1 MKVLY
6 LTTVPTPYKV
16 AFFEKLGK
24 LCDLTVL
31 FENEHVS
38 YREKSWIVNDFIN
51 FTAIFLK
58 GKQIKDKKI
67 SIEAVRIIKNGDY
80 DHVIIGCYSTI
91 TQMIAQRYMIKH
103 KIPFIHSSDGGMV
116 KEDSALQKKLKRYF
130 IGNASAWL
138 GTGKITSEYLKYYGA
153 KEDKISTYP
162 FSSIF
167 DRDVLP
173 VPDSIDLKIQFRKQ
187 LKLCEN
193 KIVVSVGQFIH
204 RKGIDIL
211 IKAAPQL
218 SNTGVYVIGGNPSD
232 EYIQLKNEY
241 KASNVHFIGFKDKSE
256 LSKYYRAADV
266 FVLPTREDI
275 WGLVINEAMSNGL
288 PIITTNKCVA
298 GMEMVKEGITGS
310 IVEPEDVSSLVKA
323 ILFWT
328 ENATPENQ
336 KASLET
342 ARQYT
347 IEKMAAVHYEILE
360 KQAY

>member
-16 AFFEKLGK
+16 AFFEELGK
-24 LCDLTVL
+24 LCELTVL
-31 FENEHVS
+31 FENKQVS
-38 YREKSWIVNDFIN
+38 YREKSWMINDFNN

-58 GKQIKDKKI
+58 GINIKDKKI
-67 SIEAVRIIKNGDY
+67 SIEATRIIINGSY
-80 DHVIIGCYSTI
+80 DHIIIGCYSTI
-91 TQMIAQRYMIKH
+91 TQMIAQRYMIRH
-103 KIPFIHSSDGGMV
+103 RIPFIHSSDGGMI
-116 KEDSALQKKLKRYF
+116 KADSKLQKKLKSYF
-130 IGNASAWL
+130 IGNAFAWL

-153 KEDKISTYP
+153 KEDKITTYP

-173 VPDSIDLKIQFRKQ
+173 VPDSMDIKFQFRKQ
-187 LKLCEN
+187 LKMCED
-193 KIVVSVGQFIH
+193 KIVVSVGQYIH

-218 SNTGVYVIGGNPSD
+218 RNTGVYVIGGTPGH
-232 EYIQLKNEY
+232 EYIQLKKEY
-241 KASNVHFIGFKDKSE
+241 KADNVHFVGFKDKSE
-256 LSKYYRAADV
+256 LSKYYRAADA

-275 WGLVINEAMSNGL
+275 WGLVINEAMSYGL

-323 ILFWT
+323 IMFWT
-328 ENATPENQ
+328 EKATPENQ
-336 KASLET
+336 KVSLET

-347 IEKMAAVHYEILE
+347 IEKMAAIHYEILE